1 MITKIDP
8 VRQPII
14 DNTSPTPFDVINLP
28 SKGLMYP
35 ESSPLRSGIVEIF
48 YMNASDEDILTSP
61 NLIES
66 GEFITVLL
74 RAKIR
79 NRQINVL
86 DLLKC
91 DVDAIL
97 VWLRSSGYGPEYP
110 VTVRC
115 SACNHKYD
123 NEFDLSS
130 LETKELDEGLLN
142 SNSLFEFV
150 LPSGPTVQFS
160 LLSLFDEEE
169 VKKENTKL
177 KKQLNIKYSQ
187 NSTLLYSRLIKVI
200 GDNSDNGYIRKFVS
214 SMSLKDSRA
223 LKREIVRVSPGIIME
238 QFVTCPNCQHSED
251 VDIPITSSFFWPDS

>member
-1 MITKIDP
+1 MTIKIDP
-8 VRQPII
+8 IKQPTI

-28 SKGLMYP
+28 SKGLLYP
-35 ESSPLRSGIVEIF
+35 ESSPLRSGTLEIF

-66 GEFITVLL
+66 GEFINVLL

-86 DLLKC
+86 ELLKC

-115 SACNHKYD
+115 SSCNLKYD
-123 NEFDLSS
+123 HEFDLSS
-130 LETKELDEGLLN
+130 LETKELDEEMLN
-142 SNSLFEFV
+142 SDGLFEFT
-150 LPSGPTVQFS
+150 LPSGILVQFS

-169 VKKENTKL
+169 VKKENAKL

-187 NSTLLYSRLIKVI
+187 NSTLIYSRLVKVI
-200 GDNSDNGYIRKFVS
+200 GNNSDVGYIRKFIS
-214 SMSLKDSRA
+214 SMSLKDARA
-223 LKREIVRVSPGIIME
+223 LKREIVRVSPGVIME